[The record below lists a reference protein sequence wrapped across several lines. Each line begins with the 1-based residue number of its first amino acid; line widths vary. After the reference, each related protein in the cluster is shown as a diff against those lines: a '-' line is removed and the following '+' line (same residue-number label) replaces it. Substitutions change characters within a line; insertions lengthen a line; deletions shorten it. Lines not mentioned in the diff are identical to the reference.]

1 MSHHR
6 QLKPLHERLSPE
18 ELHRRAATTE
28 VRRQL
33 SLEHAKT
40 RGYVNLALSN
50 TQALHKMQVRM
61 VWVGGVALM
70 VLVIVIA
77 AVISLWLQG

>member
-6 QLKPLHERLSPE
+6 QLAPLSERLTPE
-18 ELHRRAATTE
+18 QHLARAAKTE
-28 VRRQL
+28 VRHQI

-50 TQALHKMQVRM
+50 TQALHKMQTRM
-61 VWVGGVALM
+61 VWVGGAALL
-70 VLVIVIA
+70 VLVILIA
-77 AVISLWLQG
+77 AVISLWFRG

>member
-6 QLKPLHERLSPE
+6 QLAPLRERLSPE
-18 ELHRRAATTE
+18 QLQARAAKTE
-28 VRRQL
+28 VRHQI

-50 TQALHKMQVRM
+50 TQVLHRQLTRL
-61 VWVGGVALM
+61 VWTGA
-70 VLVIVIA
+70 IAIA
-77 AVISLWLQG
+77 ALGSAILYLWWKTL

>member
-6 QLKPLHERLSPE
+6 QLAPLRERLSPE
-18 ELHRRAATTE
+18 QLQARAAKTE
-28 VRRQL
+28 VRHQI

-50 TQALHKMQVRM
+50 TQVLHRQLTRLE
-61 VWVGGVALM
+61 WTGA
-70 VLVIVIA
+70 IAIA
-77 AVISLWLQG
+77 ALGSAILYLWWKTL